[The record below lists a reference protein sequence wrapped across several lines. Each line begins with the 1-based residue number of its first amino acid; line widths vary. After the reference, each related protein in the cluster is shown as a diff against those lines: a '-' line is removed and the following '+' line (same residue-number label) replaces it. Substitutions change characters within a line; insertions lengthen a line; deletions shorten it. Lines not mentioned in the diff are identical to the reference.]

1 MTHVKIHGLG
11 DIGMQVISL
20 QSSDTTVNDLFGRIQ
35 DACSIPIENQLLFT
49 EQSES
54 LSFKDRSR
62 TLKNCGIR
70 HGSSINFVR
79 NFEARGYPSVTV
91 HLRVLKNSLC
101 KYFGF
106 FFGTLST
113 FAFLSRMVVGSEYM
127 KETYPYP
134 LDWLAWWPASYLIGT
149 AATCTIALDVGHW
162 IASFPIV
169 PAALFTLIN
178 KGQKQI
184 QSNNK
189 LNLLNMFELRL
200 VKLISHYVPALV
212 QESINMLTRNQK
224 AVKLLHNNY
233 GGTRVRFVCA
243 DGIAVDGMHVRP
255 SKESKQSRT
264 GGKGSKCFIAVNGN
278 AEFYELDGMMSEF
291 FWWWWWWWCCCLLVV
306 CWLFVGVVVVII
318 VLLFLSLSAA
328 LLLEYLKL
336 LFLEVFALRVLTATS
351 PSSPSSPSPLPP
363 LPLHRQIDRTAA
375 VHVTVH

>member
-1 MTHVKIHGLG
+1 MSMTHVKIHGLG

-291 FWWWWWWWCCCLLVV
+291 FWWWWWWCLLVV
-306 CWLFVGVVVVII
+306 CWCCCCDHCIAVSISLRCSAAGIFEVVV
-318 VLLFLSLSAA
+318 LGSFC
-328 LLLEYLKL
+328 
-336 LFLEVFALRVLTATS
+336 FACAHRQPPTS
-351 PSSPSSPSPLPP
+351 PSSPPSPSPLPP